1 MARARNIKPGFFDDE
16 QLAETGPYGMLV
28 FAGLWT
34 LADREGRL
42 EDRPRRIQARIL
54 PYFDEDVEPLL
65 RALDER
71 GFIIRYE
78 VAGQRYIQVTNFSR
92 HQTPHVKEAA
102 STIPTPGLHQTS
114 TVQTDEIPHET
125 VAPDK
130 HGANTV
136 LAPPDSLNR
145 IPDSLIADTGFSESS
160 TDAPAA
166 LDPPKFSPKFLAFWN
181 EWLRGVTNGH
191 GGRAP
196 SWVVWQRMK
205 LDRAGPELMAGL
217 ARWKASDYWQ
227 QENGRFVMAA
237 ERWLKDRKWDDDP
250 PPVPARAS
258 PNGRGSNDPNA
269 MFDLAKR
276 YAEQGQ

>member
-54 PYFDEDVEPLL
+54 PYFNEDVEPLM
-65 RALDER
+65 RALAER

-78 VAGQRYIQVTNFSR
+78 VDGQRYIQVTNFCR

-102 STIPTPGLHQTS
+102 STIPAPCLHHTS
-114 TVQTDEIPHET
+114 TVQTDETPHET

-145 IPDSLIADTGFSESS
+145 IPDSLIADTGFSESI
-160 TDAPAA
+160 TGAPAA
-166 LDPPKFSPKFLAFWN
+166 LEKEPYTADFETFWRGYGPTDGPKRPAFTAWKR
-181 EWLRGVTNGH
+181 LG
-191 GGRAP
+191 A
-196 SWVVWQRMK
+196 K
-205 LDRAGPELMAGL
+205 DRAA
-217 ARWKASDYWQ
+217 A
-227 QENGRFVMAA
+227 MAA
-237 ERWLKDRKWDDDP
+237 LPTWHASRKWREGFKPYPQKYLSQRFWETVPDTG
-250 PPVPARAS
+250 PARAS
-258 PNGRGSNDPNA
+258 PNGAGPPKRASAYDILAVPTNDEGT
-269 MFDLAKR
+269 LKW
-276 YAEQGQ
+276 